1 MRNIE
6 RGHEKED
13 EFRSLMQ
20 KAIKY
25 IVRHRDNAIW
35 GGITIVAVV
44 VGLIYISSKRDTVK
58 PEAELMYT
66 QAMSMV
72 TMGRMQDGEQLFQQ
86 LSEKFPSTRPGTL
99 ALYYLGTISF
109 YNGRHQEAL
118 TFFEKYL
125 AKDRH
130 DYLLGGSALYAAGC
144 AAEGVKDLEKALG
157 FYRRITSRKDSPFY
171 FAGQLATGRIEGLL
185 GNREQARQI
194 LQDLLKEENLPQDI
208 SSDAKFYI
216 GYFN

>member
-20 KAIKY
+20 KVIKY
-25 IVRHRDNAIW
+25 IVRHRENAIW
-35 GGITIVAVV
+35 GGITIVAVI
-44 VGLIYISSKRDTVK
+44 VGLIYISSKRVSTK

-66 QAMSMV
+66 QAMSLV
-72 TMGRMQDGEQLFQQ
+72 TMGRMQDGEQMFQQ

-99 ALYYLGTISF
+99 ALYYLGTINY

-125 AKDRH
+125 AKDRN
-130 DYLLGGSALYAAGC
+130 DYLLQGSARYAAGC
-144 AAEGVKDLEKALG
+144 AAEGLKDLEKALG
-157 FYRRITSRKDSPFY
+157 YFRRVADQKDSPFY
-171 FAGQLATGRIEGLL
+171 FAGSLASGRLEGML
-185 GNREQARQI
+185 GNKEQARQI
-194 LQDLLKEENLPQDI
+194 LQALLKEENLPQDI
-208 SSDAKFYI
+208 SNDAKFYI